1 MNFKT
6 NNFLKLIIADV
17 YQWYRRHRFK
27 ELAKILRFYGARGI
41 SPDVLFLGD
50 SVLDSISK
58 FDKNTK
64 TLDQMVAAYLNDKI
78 SMGCIS
84 RAAYHIGVYYQFSRL
99 LQYLTS
105 KPKIVVF
112 PINMRSFSPQWYL
125 NPEHRCTEL
134 VRKIE
139 KHIGRFGNSV
149 NKDLYG
155 IDKQISKSV
164 FLNTRVFYPGTSFQ
178 YIKDFENI
186 IATKPED
193 KDGIIF
199 RRRHIFIYHYMYK
212 LEPTHPKLLLLRD
225 LIQLLKDMQIV
236 SVIYITPVN
245 FKAGLKH
252 AGDDF
257 MRVFS
262 SNLQVV
268 FNCLGCTS
276 KSASKNPVFI
286 NEQSCVFG
294 DYSQSLGPEYFFNE
308 DHPTEHL
315 NETGRAS
322 LAKIISNMISEAFKL
337 VKNEC

>member
-1 MNFKT
+1 M
-6 NNFLKLIIADV
+6 
-17 YQWYRRHRFK
+17 
-27 ELAKILRFYGARGI
+27 
-41 SPDVLFLGD
+41 LFLGD

-64 TLDQMVAAYLNDKI
+64 TLDQMVAGYLNNKI

-99 LQYLTS
+99 LQYLTN

-112 PINMRSFSPQWYL
+112 PVNMRSFSPQWDT
-125 NPEHRCTEL
+125 NPEHRCIEL
-134 VRKIE
+134 IRKIE
-139 KHIGRFGNSV
+139 KCIGKFGNSI
-149 NKDLYG
+149 NKCLYG
-155 IDKQISKSV
+155 IDKKISKSD

-178 YIKDFENI
+178 YVKEFEDI
-186 IATKPED
+186 IRTKPEQ
-193 KDGIIF
+193 KDQIVF

-212 LEPTHPKLLLLRD
+212 LEPTHQKLLLLRD

-236 SVIYITPVN
+236 TIIYITPIN
-245 FKAGLKH
+245 FKAGLKYV
-252 AGDDF
+252 GDDF

-262 SNLQVV
+262 SNLRVV

-276 KSASKNPVFI
+276 QSVLDNPVFLR
-286 NEQSCVFG
+286 ERSCVFG

-315 NETGRAS
+315 NETGRAF
-322 LAKIISNMISEAFKL
+322 LAKIISNMIFEAFKL
-337 VKNEC
+337 VK